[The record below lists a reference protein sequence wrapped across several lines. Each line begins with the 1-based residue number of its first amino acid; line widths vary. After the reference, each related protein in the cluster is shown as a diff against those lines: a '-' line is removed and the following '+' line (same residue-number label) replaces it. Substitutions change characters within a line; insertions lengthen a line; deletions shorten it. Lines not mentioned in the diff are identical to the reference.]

1 MLKNWNRPEKP
12 EEEELEERL
21 RAARAK
27 LGAQQM
33 LIKEHKL
40 PVLKAGVQ
48 REKAVSW
55 GRLSGTL
62 TPDFS
67 RWQPWTSPQRKKSG
81 NHFCIGIL

>member
-40 PVLKAGVQ
+40 PVF
-48 REKAVSW
+48 VSW
-55 GRLSGTL
+55 EKLSVTL
-62 TPDFS
+62 TPDFLK
-67 RWQPWTSPQRKKSG
+67 WQPWTSPPRKKNG
-81 NHFCIGIL
+81 NHFCTAIL